1 MTNEENKKK
10 SGSLNRRDLL
20 QAITLAPAAAMVPLA
35 ALASPAAA
43 QRGQSAIV
51 GYRPRVFN
59 AHEWKMIHVLSDRI
73 IPADERTGSATQV
86 GVPEFIDDWL
96 NLKGGLLKTEVL
108 GGLAWI
114 DMECNRH
121 FHHDFMDCS
130 EAQQN
135 QILDRIAYPA
145 KAAPADANA
154 VAAFNRIRDL
164 VLGGFYSSKMGIAD
178 LQYKGNK
185 ALAEWDGCPEEVTS
199 RLHVDYSDWKHWNQ
213 GSAEKS

>member
-1 MTNEENKKK
+1 MSSEENKKK

-35 ALASPAAA
+35 ALASPAATA
-43 QRGQSAIV
+43 KSGEAYKPKI
-51 GYRPRVFN
+51 FN
-59 AHEWKMIHVLSDRI
+59 PHEWKMIHVLSDRI
-73 IPADERTGSATQV
+73 IPADERTGSASQA
-86 GVPEFIDDWL
+86 GVPEFLDDWL

-121 FHHDFMDCS
+121 FRRDFVDCS

-213 GSAEKS
+213 GAAEKS